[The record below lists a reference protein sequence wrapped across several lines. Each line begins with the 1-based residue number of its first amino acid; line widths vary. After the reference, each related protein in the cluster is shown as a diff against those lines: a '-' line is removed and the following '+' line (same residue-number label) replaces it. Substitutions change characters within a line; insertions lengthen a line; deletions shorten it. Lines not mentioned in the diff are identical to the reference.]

1 MLALLALCLCFALVR
16 MLLPN
21 IAGYLALVI
30 PVAMATGEALGLNP
44 LVCGM
49 AAVVVGDSAVYYGAG
64 GMSAVFVFQRANIAN
79 PEIFRFGLTMTAI
92 ATAIL
97 LLAVIP
103 YWGLLRLPLA
113 P

>member
-1 MLALLALCLCFALVR
+1 MLALSACFAVVR
-16 MLLPN
+16 MLMPN

-30 PVAMATGEALGLNP
+30 PVAMATGDSLGLNP

-64 GMSAVFVFQRANIAN
+64 GTSAVFVFQRANIGN
-79 PEIFRFGLTMTAI
+79 SEIFRFGMAMTVVVI
-92 ATAIL
+92 AIL
-97 LLAVIP
+97 LLAVVP
-103 YWGLLRLPLA
+103 YWNVVGYPLV